1 MTQYLWMLKKKKCG
15 LLDKDL
21 SSLNHLPLL
30 LSKKIMSHF
39 LTLSSKKK
47 KSGWLLKSN
56 RMVHLHRWE
65 ENTTEKNIWNEDEC
79 MKLMK

>member
-1 MTQYLWMLKKKKCG
+1 MNVKKKKVW
-15 LLDKDL
+15 LTWQRLKFFEPSAPITIQKDYVSL
-21 SSLNHLPLL
+21 SNT
-30 LSKKIMSHF
+30 F
-39 LTLSSKKK
+39 FKKK

>member
-1 MTQYLWMLKKKKCG
+1 MNVKKKKCG

-47 KSGWLLKSN
+47 NL
-56 RMVHLHRWE
+56 V
-65 ENTTEKNIWNEDEC
+65 DF
-79 MKLMK
+79 